1 VNSVA
6 LRIQRSSRPDQVL
19 VLGHLAQ
26 LRSASHRFAP
36 RNVAALYDE
45 LVITPPSNISSVLAL
60 LERDG
65 FLARK
70 AGTGEVWAVSPAGRE
85 RLLEQELEGDLP
97 TLLAEIEVGGAT
109 LLGGMVHPLLP
120 PRLAPPELAHPLKAF
135 LEEHPFE
142 TNVFGMTRFPTEDD
156 IDPVGRALITAREVC
171 AQHGL
176 EFHLASDR
184 AIVDNLWSNISGH
197 MWASKYGL
205 AFFEDR
211 GDRGINYNMTIEV
224 GSMLMAG
231 RRCALLKE
239 DSIQAMPTDL
249 VGHIYKAVNL
259 DDSTSI
265 ADALHIWIR
274 DDLDLGRC
282 SGCP

>member
-1 VNSVA
+1 M
-6 LRIQRSSRPDQVL
+6 
-19 VLGHLAQ
+19 G
-26 LRSASHRFAP
+26 
-36 RNVAALYDE
+36 
-45 LVITPPSNISSVLAL
+45 
-60 LERDG
+60 
-65 FLARK
+65 
-70 AGTGEVWAVSPAGRE
+70 
-85 RLLEQELEGDLP
+85 
-97 TLLAEIEVGGAT
+97 
-109 LLGGMVHPLLP
+109 
-120 PRLAPPELAHPLKAF
+120 
-135 LEEHPFE
+135 
-142 TNVFGMTRFPTEDD
+142 
-156 IDPVGRALITAREVC
+156 
-171 AQHGL
+171 
-176 EFHLASDR
+176 
-184 AIVDNLWSNISGH
+184 
-197 MWASKYGL
+197 ASKYGL